1 MPHPGNTLIIAS
13 NQNLNKQNGVSR
25 RVCLI
30 LFLIYYR
37 ENRLQKLLPSLAIT
51 VPWLFLLCLK
61 KNELVIFPF

>member
-1 MPHPGNTLIIAS
+1 MLHPGNTLIIAS

>member
-61 KNELVIFPF
+61 KMS

>member
-13 NQNLNKQNGVSR
+13 NQSLNKQNGVSR
-25 RVCLI
+25 HVCLI

-37 ENRLQKLLPSLAIT
+37 ENRLQKLLTILAIT

-61 KNELVIFPF
+61 KMS